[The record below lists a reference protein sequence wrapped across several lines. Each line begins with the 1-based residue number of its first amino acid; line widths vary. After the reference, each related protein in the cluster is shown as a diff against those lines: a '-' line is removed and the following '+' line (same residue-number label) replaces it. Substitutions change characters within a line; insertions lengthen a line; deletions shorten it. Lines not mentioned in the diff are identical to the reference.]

1 VAQNGAMS
9 AAFPRSE
16 WHGISEELQVSLAR
30 EAMRLA
36 AVIIAD
42 QADLFAVQ
50 FATHTLQDRGAADA
64 LKLFA
69 ALLRETSAECLRPIG
84 NA

>member
-1 VAQNGAMS
+1 MS
-9 AAFPRSE
+9 AAPSRTE
-16 WHGISEELQVSLAR
+16 WHSISEDLQVSLAR

-36 AVIIAD
+36 SVIIAD

-50 FATHTLQDRGAADA
+50 FATATLQDRGAADA
-64 LKLFA
+64 LKLFGV
-69 ALLRETSAECLRPIG
+69 LLRETSAECLRPMG

>member
-1 VAQNGAMS
+1 MEQ
-9 AAFPRSE
+9 AFPRSE
-16 WHGISEELQVSLAR
+16 WHSISEGLQLALAR
-30 EAMRLA
+30 QAMRQA
-36 AVIIAD
+36 AHIIAD

-50 FATHTLQDRGAADA
+50 FVSQQLQDRGAADA

-69 ALLRETSAECLRPIG
+69 TLLRETSSECLGPVG